1 MLYSSASKYAVRAL
15 AYMTSKADQ
24 TVFTVEEIAKGAAV
38 PKPYLSKILK
48 QLVTGKILKSNKGPG
63 GGYQFARP
71 PGEISLYDIKV
82 TIDGITEF
90 VECALGLDSC
100 NDEAP
105 CPAHFI
111 WKDLRAAATK
121 SLQITTLPVANEI
134 MHEKARHPTG
144 QKKTVFKRVKT

>member
-24 TVFTVEEIAKGAAV
+24 TVFTVEEIARGAAV

-48 QLVTGKILKSNKGPG
+48 QLVSGKILKSNKGPG

-71 PGEISLYDIKV
+71 ASEISLYDIKV

-90 VECALGLDSC
+90 VECALGLDACS
-100 NDEAP
+100 DAAP

-134 MHEKARHPTG
+134 MIEKAMHPAG
-144 QKKTVFKRVKT
+144 AKKTAFKKVKN

>member
-15 AYMTSKADQ
+15 AYMTSRDDQ
-24 TVFTVEEIAKGAAV
+24 KIFTVEELATGASV

-48 QLVTGKILKSNKGPG
+48 QLVAGKILKSNKGPG
-63 GGYQFARP
+63 GGYQFAKP
-71 PGEISLYDIKV
+71 ASEISLYDIKI

-100 NDEAP
+100 NDNAP

-121 SLQITTLPVANEI
+121 SLQVTTLPIANKI
-134 MHEKARHPTG
+134 MIEKAVHASAS
-144 QKKTVFKRVKT
+144 KKTAFRKVSP

>member
-15 AYMTSKADQ
+15 AYMTSKTDQ
-24 TVFTVEEIAKGAAV
+24 IVFTVEEIAKGAGV

-71 PGEISLYDIKV
+71 ASEISLYDIKV

-121 SLQITTLPVANEI
+121 SLQITTLPIANQI
-134 MHEKARHPTG
+134 IHEKALHPAG
-144 QKKTVFKRVKT
+144 QKKTSFKKTTS